1 MDNHIP
7 SIVTRFWSMLR
18 PDQKEIRNIYLF
30 SIFSGILS
38 LGLPLGIQMI
48 INFIELG
55 QMSTSWFVLVVI
67 VVLSIGFSG
76 LLNIFQ
82 LRITENLQ
90 QRIFT
95 RSAFE
100 FAERIPLIR
109 LKELMKKY
117 GTDLTHRFFD
127 TLTIQKGMSK
137 LLIDFT
143 AAILQLVFCLV
154 LLSFYHSFFIF
165 LGVFLVFTLG
175 LIVRLTARQG
185 MLASLDESS
194 YKYKIA
200 HWLKEIAQARFS
212 FNLSGNRK
220 FHIYRTDEYVQ
231 GYLSARDQHFKVL
244 VKQYAYLI
252 IFKVLIALTFL
263 IIGGLLVINQQM
275 NIGQFVA
282 SEIIIL
288 LILSAVEKLI
298 LSIEVV
304 YDVFTAIEKIGQVT
318 DLPIELAQ
326 KNEVELADVNGLSI
340 EFDQVSCQLDS
351 YELSPLTDIQ
361 LQIHPQEKIGFISD
375 SSLST
380 SVLFCSLVGLL
391 DCSKGTI
398 SFNGIPL
405 ENLNK
410 QSLREQIG
418 SVLYRDQLVYGSV
431 MDNIRFGR
439 NEISLAMIEEE
450 LSALNLKSF
459 IHAMTDKFQGIL
471 NPESHLIPV
480 DVERKLLV
488 ARALIGQP
496 NLLILEDPT
505 AGLTSI
511 QKEEL
516 LQQLFKNENK
526 TVLVASSDP
535 MVLTYCSRIIEIHQ
549 GKIRFDGSYESFK
562 LTQSC

>member
-7 SIVTRFWSMLR
+7 SIVARFWSMLR

-55 QMSTSWFVLVVI
+55 QMSTSWFVLVI
-67 VVLSIGFSG
+67 LVVLSIGFSG

-109 LKELMKKY
+109 LTELMKKY

-220 FHIYRTDEYVQ
+220 FHIYRTDEFVQ

-326 KNEVELADVNGLSI
+326 KNEMELGDVNGLSI

-450 LSALNLKSF
+450 LSALNLTSF
-459 IHAMTDKFQGIL
+459 VHSMPDKYQGIL

>member
-7 SIVTRFWSMLR
+7 SIVARFWSMLR

-55 QMSTSWFVLVVI
+55 QMSTSWFVLVI
-67 VVLSIGFSG
+67 LVVLSIGFSG

-175 LIVRLTARQG
+175 LIVRLTGRQG

-326 KNEVELADVNGLSI
+326 KNEMELGDVNGLSI

-361 LQIHPQEKIGFISD
+361 LQIHPQENIGFISD

-516 LQQLFKNENK
+516 LQHLFKNENK

>member
-7 SIVTRFWSMLR
+7 SIVARFWSMLR

-55 QMSTSWFVLVVI
+55 QVSTSWFVLVI
-67 VVLSIGFSG
+67 LVVLSIGFSG

-326 KNEVELADVNGLSI
+326 KNEMELGDVNGLSI

-361 LQIHPQEKIGFISD
+361 LQIHPQENIGFISD

-516 LQQLFKNENK
+516 LQHLFKNENK

>member
-117 GTDLTHRFFD
+117 GTHLTHRFFD

-165 LGVFLVFTLG
+165 LGVFLVFTLVF
-175 LIVRLTARQG
+175 IVRLTARKG
-185 MLASLDESS
+185 MQASLEESS

-326 KNEVELADVNGLSI
+326 KNEVDLDDANGLSI
-340 EFDQVSCQLDS
+340 QFDQVSCQLDS
-351 YELSPLTDIQ
+351 FELSPLTDIQ

-375 SSLST
+375 SSLS
-380 SVLFCSLVGLL
+380 SSLLFCSLVGLL

-459 IHAMTDKFQGIL
+459 IHAMPDKFQGIL
-471 NPESHLIPV
+471 NPESHLIPI

-505 AGLTSI
+505 AGLTYI

>member
-7 SIVTRFWSMLR
+7 SIVARFWSMLR

-220 FHIYRTDEYVQ
+220 FHIYRTDEFVQ

-326 KNEVELADVNGLSI
+326 KNEMELVDVNGLSI

-511 QKEEL
+511 QKEEI

>member
-361 LQIHPQEKIGFISD
+361 LQIHPKEKIGFISD

>member
-7 SIVTRFWSMLR
+7 SIVARFWSMLR

-109 LKELMKKY
+109 LTELMKKY

-165 LGVFLVFTLG
+165 LGVFLVFTLVF
-175 LIVRLTARQG
+175 IVRLTARKG
-185 MLASLDESS
+185 MQASLEESS

-375 SSLST
+375 SSLS
-380 SVLFCSLVGLL
+380 SSLLFCSLVGLL

-459 IHAMTDKFQGIL
+459 IHAMPDKFQGIL
-471 NPESHLIPV
+471 NPESHLIPI

>member
-55 QMSTSWFVLVVI
+55 QMSTSWFVLVI
-67 VVLSIGFSG
+67 LVVLSIGFSG

-165 LGVFLVFTLG
+165 LGVFLVFTLVF
-175 LIVRLTARQG
+175 IVRLTARKG
-185 MLASLDESS
+185 MQASLEESS

-220 FHIYRTDEYVQ
+220 FHIFRTDEYVQ

-326 KNEVELADVNGLSI
+326 KNEVDLDDANGLSI
-340 EFDQVSCQLDS
+340 QFDQVSCQLDS
-351 YELSPLTDIQ
+351 FELSPLTDIQ

-375 SSLST
+375 SSLS
-380 SVLFCSLVGLL
+380 SSLLFCSLVGLL

-431 MDNIRFGR
+431 IDNIRFGR

-471 NPESHLIPV
+471 NPESHLIPI

-516 LQQLFKNENK
+516 LQHLFKNENK

-535 MVLTYCSRIIEIHQ
+535 MVLTYCSRIVEIHQ

>member
-55 QMSTSWFVLVVI
+55 QMSTSWFVLVI
-67 VVLSIGFSG
+67 LVVLSIGFSG

-361 LQIHPQEKIGFISD
+361 LQIHPKEKIGFISD

-471 NPESHLIPV
+471 NPESHLIPI

-562 LTQSC
+562 LTQLC

>member
-165 LGVFLVFTLG
+165 LGVFLVFTLVF
-175 LIVRLTARQG
+175 IVRLTARKG
-185 MLASLDESS
+185 MQASLEESS

-326 KNEVELADVNGLSI
+326 KNEVDLDDANGLSI
-340 EFDQVSCQLDS
+340 QFDQVSCQLDS
-351 YELSPLTDIQ
+351 FELSPLTDIQ

-375 SSLST
+375 STLTSSL
-380 SVLFCSLVGLL
+380 LFCSLVGLL

-459 IHAMTDKFQGIL
+459 IHAMPDKFQGIL
-471 NPESHLIPV
+471 NPESHLIPI

-505 AGLTSI
+505 AGLTYI

>member
-1 MDNHIP
+1 
-7 SIVTRFWSMLR
+7 
-18 PDQKEIRNIYLF
+18 
-30 SIFSGILS
+30 
-38 LGLPLGIQMI
+38 
-48 INFIELG
+48 
-55 QMSTSWFVLVVI
+55 
-67 VVLSIGFSG
+67 
-76 LLNIFQ
+76 
-82 LRITENLQ
+82 
-90 QRIFT
+90 
-95 RSAFE
+95 
-100 FAERIPLIR
+100 
-109 LKELMKKY
+109 MKKY

-220 FHIYRTDEYVQ
+220 FHIYRTDEFVQ

-326 KNEVELADVNGLSI
+326 KNEMELVDVNGLSI

-511 QKEEL
+511 QKEEI

>member
-7 SIVTRFWSMLR
+7 SIVARFWSMLR

-55 QMSTSWFVLVVI
+55 QMSTSWFVLVVL

-109 LKELMKKY
+109 LKELMRKN

-127 TLTIQKGMSK
+127 TLTIQKGLSK

-185 MLASLDESS
+185 MLASLEESS

-220 FHIYRTDEYVQ
+220 FHIYRTDDYVQ

-252 IFKVLIALTFL
+252 IFKVLIALSFL

-282 SEIIIL
+282 SEILIL

-318 DLPIELAQ
+318 DLPIELSNQNQERVDAT
-326 KNEVELADVNGLSI
+326 KGLSI
-340 EFDQVSCQLDS
+340 QFDQVSCHLES
-351 YELSPLTDIQ
+351 YELSPLTEIQ
-361 LQIHPQEKIGFISD
+361 LQIHPQEKIAIVSD
-375 SSLST
+375 SSLS
-380 SVLFCSLVGLL
+380 SSMLFCSLVGLM

-398 SFNGIPL
+398 SINGIPL

-410 QSLREQIG
+410 QSLREKIG
-418 SVLYRDQLVYGSV
+418 SVLYRDQLVFGSV
-431 MDNIRFGR
+431 ADNIRFGR
-439 NEISLAMIEEE
+439 DEISLSEIENEISN
-450 LSALNLKSF
+450 LNLTSF
-459 IHAMTDKFQGIL
+459 IHSMPEKYQGIL
-471 NPESHLIPV
+471 NPESHMIPI

-488 ARALIGQP
+488 ARAMIGQP
-496 NLLILEDPT
+496 NLLIFEDPT

-511 QKEEL
+511 QKEVL
-516 LQQLFKNENK
+516 LSYIFKDEQK
-526 TVLVASSDP
+526 TVMVATSDP
-535 MVLTYCSRIIEIHQ
+535 AVFTYCSRIIEIHQ

>member
-55 QMSTSWFVLVVI
+55 QMSTSWFVLVI
-67 VVLSIGFSG
+67 LVVLSIGFSG

-165 LGVFLVFTLG
+165 LGVFLVFTLVF
-175 LIVRLTARQG
+175 IVRLTARKG
-185 MLASLDESS
+185 MQASLEESS

-220 FHIYRTDEYVQ
+220 FHIFRTDEYVQ

-326 KNEVELADVNGLSI
+326 KNEVDLDDVNGLSI
-340 EFDQVSCQLDS
+340 QFDQVSCQLDS

-375 SSLST
+375 SSLS
-380 SVLFCSLVGLL
+380 SSLLFCSLVGLL

-471 NPESHLIPV
+471 NPESHLIPI

-516 LQQLFKNENK
+516 LQHLFKNENK

-535 MVLTYCSRIIEIHQ
+535 MVLTYCSRIVEIHQ

>member
-55 QMSTSWFVLVVI
+55 QMSTSWFVLVI
-67 VVLSIGFSG
+67 LVVLSIGFSG

-252 IFKVLIALTFL
+252 IFKVLIALIFL

-361 LQIHPQEKIGFISD
+361 LQIHPKEKIGFISD

-471 NPESHLIPV
+471 NPESHLIPI

-511 QKEEL
+511 QKEEI

>member
-7 SIVTRFWSMLR
+7 SIVARFWSMLR

-55 QMSTSWFVLVVI
+55 QMSTSWFVLVI
-67 VVLSIGFSG
+67 LVVLSIGFSG

-326 KNEVELADVNGLSI
+326 KNEMELGDVNGLSI

-361 LQIHPQEKIGFISD
+361 LQIHPQENIGFISD

-516 LQQLFKNENK
+516 LQHLFKNENK

>member
-55 QMSTSWFVLVVI
+55 QMSTSWFVLVI
-67 VVLSIGFSG
+67 LVVLSIGFSG

-165 LGVFLVFTLG
+165 LGVFLVFTLVF
-175 LIVRLTARQG
+175 IVRLTARQG

-220 FHIYRTDEYVQ
+220 FHIFRTDEYVQ

-326 KNEVELADVNGLSI
+326 KNEMELCDVNGLSI

-505 AGLTSI
+505 AGLTPI

>member
-55 QMSTSWFVLVVI
+55 QMSTSWFVLVI
-67 VVLSIGFSG
+67 LVVLSIGFSG

-361 LQIHPQEKIGFISD
+361 LQIHPKEKIGFISD

-471 NPESHLIPV
+471 NPESHLIPI